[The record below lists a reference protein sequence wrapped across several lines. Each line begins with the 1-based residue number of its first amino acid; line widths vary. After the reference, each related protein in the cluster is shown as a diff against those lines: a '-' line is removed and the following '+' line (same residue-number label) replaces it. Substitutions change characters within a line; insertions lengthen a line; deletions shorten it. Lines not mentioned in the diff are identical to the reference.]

1 MVLSEPIFFPGC
13 REDPRAGRERERGRR
28 RLGSQGDADEV
39 RRHRDVLQAHPP
51 GACLKGLRLGPV
63 LADIDN
69 FPCLA
74 LALRSPIDGMPI
86 YLEMLDHAI
95 FHDWYHFF
103 SYLLKHLRKTYL
115 NVAETEPG

>member
-1 MVLSEPIFFPGC
+1 MVLSEPIIFPGC

-51 GACLKGLRLGPV
+51 GAFLKGLRLGPV

-74 LALRSPIDGMPI
+74 LAPRSPIYGKAGIRIFI
-86 YLEMLDHAI
+86 YLKMLDHAI
-95 FHDWYHFF
+95 F
-103 SYLLKHLRKTYL
+103 S
-115 NVAETEPG
+115 

>member
-1 MVLSEPIFFPGC
+1 MSVNEG
-13 REDPRAGRERERGRR
+13 
-28 RLGSQGDADEV
+28 ADDSV
-39 RRHRDVLQAHPP
+39 RREMLMKCAATAMSSKLIHQVRFSR
-51 GACLKGLRLGPV
+51 GLRLGPV

-69 FPCLA
+69 FPRLA
-74 LALRSPIDGMPI
+74 LALRSPIDAMPI

-115 NVAETEPG
+115 NAAETEPG